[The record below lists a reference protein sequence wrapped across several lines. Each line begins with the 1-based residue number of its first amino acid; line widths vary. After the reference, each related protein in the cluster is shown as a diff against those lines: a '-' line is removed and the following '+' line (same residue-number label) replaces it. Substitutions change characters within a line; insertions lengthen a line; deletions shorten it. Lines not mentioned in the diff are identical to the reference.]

1 MESQST
7 QVQATE
13 EALTGALA
21 RRDLVAVS
29 RLLEHLGGR
38 EVVELVQRSSPRRA
52 AVIFR
57 LLPKDVAVEVFEHL
71 DPRLQGE
78 LFLGLRDREV
88 TELFAELDPDDRVL
102 LIDELSAV
110 VARRLMQ
117 QLDPLERELTAV
129 ILGHHPGSV
138 GRRMSPEYVSA
149 HPHLSVRETLDVV
162 RRRVAAAETIYTLPV
177 TDRDKR
183 LVGVL
188 SLRDLFEVSPEES
201 VDRLM
206 AQAHFARATDDA
218 EEVARLCVRLGVL
231 ALPIV
236 DSEKRLLG
244 ILTVDDAQRILDRA
258 EEEDTAR
265 AGARE
270 PLRRPYLSTS
280 VGGVARARVV
290 WLLALAVS
298 AILTVQVLEVFEATI
313 EQKVVLAL
321 FIPLLTGTG
330 GNTGSQAATTITRAL
345 AMGDV
350 RTSDVW
356 AVMLRE
362 LQVGAMLGA
371 LLGLL
376 GFSLTSLV
384 YDTETGLVIGLTL
397 LCVCSMAAAVGGV
410 MPMIAKKL
418 RVDPAVFSTPFITTF
433 CDATGL
439 LVYFM
444 IARTVLGI

>member
-1 MESQST
+1 METQST
-7 QVQATE
+7 E
-13 EALTGALA
+13 ESLSAALA

-29 RLLEHLGGR
+29 RMLEQLDGR
-38 EVVELVQRSSPRRA
+38 QLVELVQRSSQRRA
-52 AVIFR
+52 AVLFR
-57 LLPKDVAVEVFEHL
+57 LLSKDVAIEVFERL
-71 DPRLQGE
+71 DPSLQGE

-88 TELFAELDPDDRVL
+88 TDLFAELDPDDRVVL
-102 LIDELSAV
+102 MDELPAV

-117 QLDPLERELTAV
+117 QLDSRERDLTGV
-129 ILGHHPGSV
+129 ILGHQPGSV

-149 HPHLSVRETLDVV
+149 HPHLTVGQTLDVV

-177 TDRDKR
+177 TDGDKR

-188 SLRDLFEVSPEES
+188 SLRDLFEASTEES
-201 VDRLM
+201 IAEVM
-206 AQAHFARATDDA
+206 GPVHHARATDDA
-218 EEVARLCVRLGVL
+218 EEVARRCVRLGVL

-236 DSEKRLLG
+236 DSERRLLG
-244 ILTVDDAQRILDRA
+244 ILTVDDAQRILEQA
-258 EEEDTAR
+258 EDEDTAR

-290 WLLALAVS
+290 WLLVLAMS

-350 RTSDVW
+350 RTGDVGK
-356 AVMLRE
+356 VMLRE
-362 LQVGAMLGA
+362 LQVGVMLGM

-376 GFSLTSLV
+376 GLGLTSLV

-410 MPMIAKKL
+410 MPMIAKAL

-444 IARTVLGI
+444 IAKTVMGI